1 MKILIIEDEVK
12 TASALTRHLLA
23 VRPDTI
29 IAGTVQ
35 SVEEAVSWFGRKEPV
50 DLIFM
55 DIQLTDGTCFDIFK
69 SVQVEAP
76 VIFCTAY
83 SEYTTQAFKNNGIDY
98 ILKPFTKA
106 DIENALLKVE
116 HFSSFF
122 QRTAQ
127 ADTRLLDLLK
137 SITGEK
143 QGKTSFL
150 VFQQHSYINL
160 STSEIKYFFKSAAG
174 VFAVTDENHEYPVKE
189 PLDEIQRLLAPQD
202 FYRINRQYIIAF
214 KAVRE
219 VQHYFDRRLTVTLVI
234 KTPEKL
240 IVGREKATAF
250 LQWLGD
256 R

>member
-12 TASALTRHLLA
+12 TASALSRHLHA
-23 VRPDTI
+23 MRPGTI
-29 IAGTVQ
+29 IAGAIQ
-35 SVEEAVSWFGRKEPV
+35 SVEEAVLWFNRKEPV
-50 DLIFM
+50 DLVFM
-55 DIQLTDGTCFDIFK
+55 DIQLTDGACFDIFK
-69 SVQVEAP
+69 SVKVEAP

-98 ILKPFTKA
+98 ILKPFTQA

-137 SITGEK
+137 SISGEK

-150 VFQQHSYINL
+150 VFHQHSYINL
-160 STSEIKYFFKSAAG
+160 STSEIKYFYKSLTG
-174 VFAVTDENHEYPVKE
+174 VFAVTDESHEYPMKE
-189 PLDEIQRLLAPQD
+189 SLDEIQRLLAPRD

-214 KAVRE
+214 KSIQE
-219 VQHYFDRRLTVTLVI
+219 VQHYFDRRLTVTLVV
-234 KTPEKL
+234 KTAEKL
-240 IVGREKATAF
+240 IVGREKATSF
-250 LQWLGD
+250 LHWLGD